1 MSATADDRDPAELV
15 NIDRLPPMLRRLC
28 RAMGSRK
35 AFELCKHRGGVPLQ
49 VPAKAS
55 LDHWLVSIIGIDGLQ
70 RLVDAFGGE
79 LIDVPKYDKVLMQL
93 QHQQVHACL
102 MAGMGP
108 TRTALKTGYT
118 KRHVLNI
125 QADLL
130 EAQGERYSPPEHA
143 RAQQCDLFAEL
154 LVPTTPDEYDDHDFD
169 AMEEAAVAEQ
179 EAAIESIDEEHR
191 EVAVASING
200 AHNPFGLG
208 FRS

>member
-1 MSATADDRDPAELV
+1 MTADDRDPAELV

-35 AFELCKHRGGVPLQ
+35 AFELCRHRGGVPLQ

-55 LDHWLVSIIGIDGLQ
+55 LEHWLVGIIGLDGLQ
-70 RLVDAFGGE
+70 GLVDAFGGE

-102 MAGMGP
+102 MAGLGP
-108 TRTALKTGYT
+108 TRTALQTGYT

-130 EAQGERYSPPEHA
+130 EAQGERYAPPEHA
-143 RAQQCDLFAEL
+143 RVQQSDLFAEL
-154 LVPTTPDEYDDHDFD
+154 LVPTSPADDQHDFD
-169 AMEEAAVAEQ
+169 ALEQAAVAEQ
-179 EAAIESIDEEHR
+179 EAAIDGIDDEHR

-200 AHNPFGLG
+200 AHNPFGISS
-208 FRS
+208 RS